1 MHVTLSLFDHARS
14 NRASRATVDFG
25 EFLDDFRSPSL
36 SNLEPSPESART
48 IKLNAPAF
56 APATF
61 KDDRRKKA
69 HIEQAQVLAYDIDED
84 VDARE
89 LSERLR
95 RRGISF
101 AIHHTTSAG
110 FSVSSTGRGSVHVLI
125 PLARAVDAETYLRYW
140 DEAKQIFYGIE
151 VDMSKRGAES
161 LFFAPTIFEA
171 HANGYYFDAVT
182 DAPFL
187 GSSGFRPLRP
197 QLDGIER
204 YVNEVQTCDD
214 KHTTLNRI
222 SFTLGLLGLELED
235 VKTRLLEAL
244 KDNVVSTPVS
254 DWTAAENT
262 IVSAWTDGNAQK
274 TVEDSRPKYIP
285 EQAKSTANRI
295 LKASI
300 ASILKGETL
309 NACAF
314 RVGQFIPHVLE
325 YSETL
330 NELQG
335 AWERAKNHDTRS
347 LDEAVRELVAGLDSG
362 KRKPLG
368 IHDEWKRDL
377 KLTPDGLGF
386 HSGENNVHLCLEKH
400 PDLTGLVAF
409 DVREGAPV
417 YLSEPPWLKGTKL
430 TYPRRLIDSD
440 KQKLARWVRDE
451 LDVVNVKPSAALEG
465 LIDLADSNPHDA
477 LLTYFGSLAKATS
490 TDVIESVLIRVLGA
504 EDSEYTRTVTKK
516 WLIGLVARQF
526 VPGCK
531 MDTVLILHGDQG
543 LGKSTFLREIF
554 PTELQNTA
562 FTDSLDML
570 RVDKDQLIKLG
581 RYACV
586 EMGELAGLKK
596 ADVETVKMLV
606 SQQTSDVRAS
616 YARLHAQ
623 YPRRAVFAGSTNRDE
638 FLRDPTG
645 ARRFWPVTV
654 TRQLDL
660 EALRG
665 LRSLLWGEAVGA
677 YLRGVSWHLGASEE
691 ALASQVRESHEEE
704 DAVTEKVREL
714 LGKWPLDS
722 KFDDPAYRMA
732 DWQLD
737 GERVLHARLGQ
748 LLLKLGV
755 ELTNKTVER
764 RVADCLRRLGWSTGT
779 RTVNQVVYRVWSPKK
794 SK

>member
-25 EFLDDFRSPSL
+25 EFLDDFRTPSL

-48 IKLNAPAF
+48 IKLSAPAF

-89 LSERLR
+89 LSERLK
-95 RRGISF
+95 RRGIAY

-182 DAPFL
+182 DAPYL

-197 QLDGIER
+197 QLDSVSRYIE
-204 YVNEVQTCDD
+204 ELQTCDE
-214 KHTTLNRI
+214 KHTTLNRVA
-222 SFTLGLLGLELED
+222 FTLGLLGLELED

-244 KDNVVSTPVS
+244 KNNVTSTAVQ
-254 DWTAAENT
+254 DWHAAENT

-274 TVEDSRPKYIP
+274 TVEDSKPKFIP
-285 EQAKSTANRI
+285 EQAKTTANRV

-300 ASILKGETL
+300 ASILKGESL
-309 NACAF
+309 SACAF
-314 RVGQFIPHVLE
+314 RTGQFVPHVLE

-347 LDEAVRELVAGLDSG
+347 LDEAVKELVAGLDSG
-362 KRKPLG
+362 KKKPLG
-368 IHDEWKRDL
+368 IHDEWKKEL

-400 PDLTGLVAF
+400 PDLLGLTAF
-409 DVREGAPV
+409 DVRDGAPA
-417 YLSEPPWLKGTKL
+417 YLREPPWQAGQKL
-430 TYPRRLIDSD
+430 TYPRRLEDSD
-440 KQKLARWVRDE
+440 KQRIGRWVRE
-451 LDVVNVKPSAALEG
+451 TLDVVNVKPSVALDC
-465 LIDLADSNPHDA
+465 LIDLAHQVRHDA
-477 LLTYFGSLAKATS
+477 LLNYFESCVKATS
-490 TDVIESVLIRVLGA
+490 TDVIESVLIRTMGA
-504 EDSEYTRTVTKK
+504 DDNAYTRTVTKK

-526 VPGCK
+526 VPGAK
-531 MDTVLILHGDQG
+531 MDNVLILQG
-543 LGKSTFLREIF
+543 EQGMAKSMFFQEIF
-554 PTELQNTA
+554 PAELQDQA
-562 FTDSLDML
+562 FSDSMNLLKM
-570 RVDKDQLIKLG
+570 DKDAVVKLN
-581 RYACV
+581 RFACV
-586 EMGELAGLKK
+586 EIPELVGMSK
-596 ADVETVKMLV
+596 ADVETVKMNIT
-606 SQQTSDVRAS
+606 QRRGDERAA
-616 YARLHAQ
+616 YARLAGL
-623 YPRRAVFAGSTNRDE
+623 YPRRAVFGGTTNRED

-645 ARRFWPVTV
+645 GRRFWPVRV
-654 TRQLDL
+654 TRELDL
-660 EALRG
+660 EALRAS
-665 LRSLLWGEAVGA
+665 RSLLWGEAVGA
-677 YLRGVSWHLGASEE
+677 YLRGEKWHLSGAEE
-691 ALASQVRESHEEE
+691 ALAGEMREGHQEE
-704 DAVTEKVREL
+704 DALTEKVREL
-714 LGKWPLDS
+714 LAKWPVDS
-722 KFDDPAYRMA
+722 KFDDPAYRMF
-732 DWQLD
+732 DWQLE
-737 GERVLHARLGQ
+737 GERVLYGRLGQ
-748 LLLKLGV
+748 LMLKLGV

-764 RVADCLRRLGWSTGT
+764 RVADCMRRLGWSSGT
-779 RTVNQVVYRVWSPKK
+779 KKVEGLVYRVWSPKK
-794 SK
+794 R